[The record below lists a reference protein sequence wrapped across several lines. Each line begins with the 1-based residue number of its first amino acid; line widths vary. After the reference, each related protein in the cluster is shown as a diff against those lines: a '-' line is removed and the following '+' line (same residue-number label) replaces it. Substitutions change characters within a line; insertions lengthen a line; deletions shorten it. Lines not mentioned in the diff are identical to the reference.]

1 MEKRRREQLRRQKQQ
16 DKERPWLQRVAQKQT
31 NRQDG
36 KDSDPAGIVPE
47 PQPGDSLKIGM
58 RCTTPVR
65 FVSHRSCIRLQDG
78 RVASRVLTRRLNM
91 AWQLPKSQNTPPALP
106 ACSSRSAVTRTQ
118 SRSVIP
124 AHAVTPPGISHRK
137 ITGPWR
143 IRHRLRPG
151 RIPLSRQFCLA

>member
-1 MEKRRREQLRRQKQQ
+1 
-16 DKERPWLQRVAQKQT
+16 
-31 NRQDG
+31 
-36 KDSDPAGIVPE
+36 
-47 PQPGDSLKIGM
+47 M

-137 ITGPWR
+137 LLDRGAYDIDYGPAEF
-143 IRHRLRPG
+143 
-151 RIPLSRQFCLA
+151 LSQGNSA